1 MITNILP
8 AAPPPPPPPPA
19 PTHAQACQDAGMLD
33 DIFTAMRDAGHC
45 ELMFLVLLHGKRLE
59 GAWQDARQLFYTLQ

>member
-1 MITNILP
+1 
-8 AAPPPPPPPPA
+8 
-19 PTHAQACQDAGMLD
+19 MLD